1 MDFLSVVGGCLVGG
15 GAVGIG
21 TVAVIAAGKL
31 RRLDRRVAELETQ
44 GKAQAAG
51 GAQPDILAQA
61 QAEAR
66 NRQLAIL
73 AATDL
78 ADYVSQN
85 FPGASRDII
94 QRIAPH
100 LLDKRV
106 G

>member
-1 MDFLSVVGGCLVGG
+1 MDFLSVAGGFLVGG

-21 TVAVIAAGKL
+21 AVAVVALSKM
-31 RRLDRRVAELETQ
+31 RRLERRIAELE
-44 GKAQAAG
+44 AQAKA
-51 GAQPDILAQA
+51 AHVPADILAQA
-61 QAEAR
+61 QADAR

>member
-1 MDFLSVVGGCLVGG
+1 MDSVRDAVLLFG
-15 GAVGIG
+15 GAGLGGLTAAAIY
-21 TVAVIAAGKL
+21 AVTEIRRL
-31 RRLDRRVAELETQ
+31 RRELSER
-44 GKAQAAG
+44 KAAPP
-51 GAQPDILAQA
+51 QPADILAQA
-61 QAEAR
+61 QADAR

-94 QRIAPH
+94 ARIAPH

>member
-1 MDFLSVVGGCLVGG
+1 MDSLRDAVLLFG
-15 GAVGIG
+15 GAGLGGFTAAAVYA
-21 TVAVIAAGKL
+21 VAEIRRL
-31 RRLDRRVAELETQ
+31 RRELNEL
-44 GKAQAAG
+44 KASPPAV
-51 GAQPDILAQA
+51 AQPDILAQA

-94 QRIAPH
+94 ARIAPH

>member
-1 MDFLSVVGGCLVGG
+1 MDSLRDAVFLFGGVGLGG
-15 GAVGIG
+15 FAAAAVYA
-21 TVAVIAAGKL
+21 VAEIRRL
-31 RRLDRRVAELETQ
+31 RRELSER
-44 GKAQAAG
+44 KAAP
-51 GAQPDILAQA
+51 QPAVDILAQA
-61 QAEAR
+61 QADAR

-94 QRIAPH
+94 ARIAPH
-100 LLDKRV
+100 LLDKQV